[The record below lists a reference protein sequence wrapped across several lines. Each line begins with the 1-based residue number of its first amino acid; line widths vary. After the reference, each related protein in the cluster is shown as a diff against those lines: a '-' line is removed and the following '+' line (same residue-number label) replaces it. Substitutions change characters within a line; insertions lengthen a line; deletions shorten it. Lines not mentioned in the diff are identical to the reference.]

1 VYSHLYNI
9 NDLYKDDVLLIPVE
23 CMSHVRH
30 VLQSV
35 ECPAITNV
43 RASDDYHPGNEQW
56 NVGTSSI
63 LAHALGVAPSKDNYW
78 CVLFALKLYNF

>member
-1 VYSHLYNI
+1 M
-9 NDLYKDDVLLIPVE
+9 LIPVE

-78 CVLFALKLYNF
+78 CVLLALKLHNF